1 MRGGWRGGVRP
12 SVWEDNSDMTT
23 FGRIPRRLKKD
34 LKAIAHLL
42 DKGDVTLQEIQK
54 LALK

>member
-12 SVWEDNSDMTT
+12 SVWKDNSDMTT

-42 DKGDVTLQEIQK
+42 DKGEVTLQEIQK